1 LRKPLVRK
9 PLLLY
14 MAMDVAEDVA
24 TDTDVLP
31 RQHRLQ
37 GVSGAQ
43 TRQPKPHNNTQGRQR
58 KEMTRMR
65 NSMKRSWWKKRRSSS
80 RHHHHHHHCLTL
92 LRLWLLRLSG
102 CSA

>member
-1 LRKPLVRK
+1 MRKPLVRK

-24 TDTDVLP
+24 ADTDVLP

-37 GVSGAQ
+37 CMSGAQ
-43 TRQPKPHNNTQGRQR
+43 TRLPKPHNNTQGRQR

-65 NSMKRSWWKKRRSSS
+65 KSTKRSRWNYHRSTNRRSH
-80 RHHHHHHHCLTL
+80 RHRHCLTS
-92 LRLWLLRLSG
+92 LRSWQLRLSG
-102 CSA
+102 CST